1 VAAGSEDAR
10 TVGRY
15 AMHAPLASGGMATV
29 HLGRL
34 LGAVGFS
41 RTVAIKRLH
50 AQYAKD
56 PEFVAMF
63 LDEAR
68 LAARIR
74 HANVIPTL
82 DVVTE
87 GEEVFLV
94 MEYAPGE
101 SLWRLGR
108 AISER
113 HARLPL
119 RVVSSI
125 LVGIL
130 HGLHAAHEA
139 RDEQG
144 APLNIVHRD
153 VSPQNVLVGTDGVA
167 KLLDF
172 GVAKA
177 AGRAQFTREGQLK
190 GKLGYMPPEQLR
202 GEAVTRA
209 ADLYAVGV
217 VLWELVTGER
227 LFHGDNEGVIV
238 VQVLRGEIP
247 SPFAVLQQRGL
258 SLLPED
264 AQANLGDLEQLIA
277 RAVASDP
284 GQRHTTARELAIAL
298 EQAVPPAHAAE
309 VGQWVELLAHDA
321 LARRARA
328 VEDLERGPA
337 SAGASLTASSPPPAA
352 SSGLLSGVPTT
363 GTDLRAQPSSLSVV
377 TRSAPSAPVT
387 RDNPVL
393 AAVVGALVGLF
404 LVGLAVLWRGVRAH
418 GPAAAEGPTAA
429 PLVAKGAGAEAT
441 TPAPAPSPLELVT
454 SASAPGLAPALPAPS
469 ASVAPAP
476 AAKVAAPTP
485 SAHKPV
491 QHGRVAP
498 PPPKLDCSPPY
509 TTDAEGIR
517 HFKPG
522 CV

>member
-1 VAAGSEDAR
+1 MAAALEDAR

-34 LGAVGFS
+34 LGAVGFA

-87 GEEVFLV
+87 GDEVFLV

-139 RDEQG
+139 RDEKG

-202 GEAVTRA
+202 GEPVTRA

-247 SPFAVLQQRGL
+247 SPFAVLHQRGL

-264 AQANLGDLEQLIA
+264 AQANFGDLEHLIA
-277 RAVASDP
+277 RALSPDP
-284 GQRHTTARELAIAL
+284 AQRHATARELAIAL

-321 LARRARA
+321 LARRALA
-328 VEDLERGPA
+328 VEELERAPA
-337 SAGASLTASSPPPAA
+337 SSGASLTASAPPA
-352 SSGLLSGVPTT
+352 SSGLFSGVPAT
-363 GTDLRAQPSSLSVV
+363 GADLRANPSSLSVV
-377 TRSAPSAPVT
+377 TRTPSTPVP

-393 AAVVGALVGLF
+393 AAVIGAAVGLF

-418 GPAAAEGPTAA
+418 GAAAAEAVPA
-429 PLVAKGAGAEAT
+429 PLVAKGAGAASPPPPSAVEA
-441 TPAPAPSPLELVT
+441 APS
-454 SASAPGLAPALPAPS
+454 ASGLAQAPALPAPS
-469 ASVAPAP
+469 ALAPAP
-476 AAKVAAPTP
+476 KVAAPPPPTTLKP
-485 SAHKPV
+485 AH
-491 QHGRVAP
+491 HGRAAP